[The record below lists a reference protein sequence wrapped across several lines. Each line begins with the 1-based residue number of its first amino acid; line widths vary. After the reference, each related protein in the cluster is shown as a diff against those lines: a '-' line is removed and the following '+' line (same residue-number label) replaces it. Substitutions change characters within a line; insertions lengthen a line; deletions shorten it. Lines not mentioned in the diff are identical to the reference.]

1 MAESGY
7 DVVSAIEKLT
17 DLLGGPVPV
26 AVAEL
31 PDDVL
36 VRLTAQIESERAR
49 QSELIDA
56 AARRA
61 VAGVP
66 FPVRG
71 IVRKALLG

>member
-7 DVVSAIEKLT
+7 NVVSTIEKLT
-17 DLLGGPVPV
+17 GLLGGPVPI

-36 VRLTAQIESERAR
+36 VRLTAQIETERAR
-49 QSELIDA
+49 QSELIDE
-56 AARRA
+56 AARKA

-71 IVRKALLG
+71 IVRLALLG

>member
-7 DVVSAIEKLT
+7 DMASAVEKLT
-17 DLLGGPVPV
+17 GLLGGPVPT
-26 AVAEL
+26 AVAGL

-36 VRLTAQIESERAR
+36 DRLTSQVESERVR

-56 AARRA
+56 AARKA

>member
-7 DVVSAIEKLT
+7 DVVSATEKLT
-17 DLLGGPVPV
+17 GLLGGPVPV
-26 AVAEL
+26 TVAEL
-31 PDDVL
+31 PDEVL
-36 VRLTAQIESERAR
+36 IRLTAQIETERAH
-49 QSELIDA
+49 QSQLIDE
-56 AARRA
+56 AARKA